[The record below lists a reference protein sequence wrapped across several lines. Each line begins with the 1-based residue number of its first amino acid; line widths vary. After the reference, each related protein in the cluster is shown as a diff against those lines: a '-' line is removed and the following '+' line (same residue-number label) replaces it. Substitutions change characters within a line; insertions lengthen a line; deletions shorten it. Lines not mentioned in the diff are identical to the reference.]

1 MLPPVVWVLG
11 GPGAGKGTQCQL
23 ISSKFG
29 YHHLSSGDLLR
40 REVLTG
46 TDLKNV
52 QIFKAME
59 KGTLVEDEDVV
70 RLLGEEMKNS
80 EKANGFVID
89 GFPANLNQAKLFEQN
104 LGSPSHIIKLEVSN
118 GVMRSRLLAR
128 GNFDDK
134 GEAVEARIKSFN
146 EQTRPVLAAY
156 SQTIDI
162 VRGEQDVESVHRD
175 MSSVIDTFY
184 AEISATITLP
194 YVA

>member
-29 YHHLSSGDLLR
+29 YRHLSSGDLLR

-46 TDLKNV
+46 TEDVTKNV

-59 KGTLVEDEDVV
+59 KGSLVADEDVV
-70 RLLGEEMKNS
+70 RLLGEEMKKS
-80 EKANGFVID
+80 EEANGFVID

-134 GEAVEARIKSFN
+134 GETVEVPRLSV
-146 EQTRPVLAAY
+146 RML
-156 SQTIDI
+156 SQ
-162 VRGEQDVESVHRD
+162 VRRSRR
-175 MSSVIDTFY
+175 
-184 AEISATITLP
+184 A
-194 YVA
+194 

>member
-1 MLPPVVWVLG
+1 
-11 GPGAGKGTQCQL
+11 
-23 ISSKFG
+23 
-29 YHHLSSGDLLR
+29 
-40 REVLTG
+40 
-46 TDLKNV
+46 
-52 QIFKAME
+52 
-59 KGTLVEDEDVV
+59 
-70 RLLGEEMKNS
+70 MKKS

-89 GFPANLNQAKLFEQN
+89 GFPANLNQAKLFEQS

-146 EQTRPVLAAY
+146 EQTKPVLAAY
-156 SQTIDI
+156 SQTIDV
-162 VRGEQDVESVHRD
+162 VRGEQAVESVHRD